1 MTVTMDDTNVGSLE
15 DNAAK
20 RKARL
25 AAMKRKLQGNNDD
38 TENNKDGENGTSDES
53 LPAPIFRS
61 YKPTSD
67 ELQENTTDITE
78 PTLIEGQIQVSC

>member
-1 MTVTMDDTNVGSLE
+1 MDDTNVGSLE

-25 AAMKRKLQGNNDD
+25 AAMKRKLQGGNDD
-38 TENNKDGENGTSDES
+38 SENKDGDTGGNDDS
-53 LPAPIFRS
+53 LPTPIFRS

-67 ELQENTTDITE
+67 ELQDNTTDITE
-78 PTLIEGQIQVSC
+78 PTLIEGQIQVIFKHYG